1 MTATSQAEK
10 PATAAAVTSAAEV
23 DEILRDVFAATGQ
36 KVDASDPVVIAALV
50 HSQILRRAGEEAA
63 RRVDDAARR
72 GIDQVL
78 GKAVASAGMNLA
90 GVFDEGRDKLVQSSQ
105 VAGER
110 LGERAA
116 TAARRVGAAA
126 EALNGASLRLVG
138 WLAGYAVVCGAV
150 GGGLALWAAR
160 HLA

>member
-1 MTATSQAEK
+1 MTNANSGEV
-10 PATAAAVTSAAEV
+10 TAAAIAVNQGV
-23 DEILRDVFAATGQ
+23 IDEILRDIYAATGQ
-36 KVDASDPVVIAALV
+36 KVDSSDPVVIAALV
-50 HSQILRRAGEEAA
+50 HTQILQRTAA
-63 RRVDDAARR
+63 DAAKQVDEAARR

-90 GVFDEGRDKLVQSSQ
+90 VVFDAGRDKLVESSR

-116 TAARRVGAAA
+116 TAARRVSAAT

-138 WLAGYAVVCGAV
+138 WLAGFAVVCGAV
-150 GGGLALWAAR
+150 GGGLALWASR
-160 HLA
+160 HLPA